1 MYYIYHI
8 PGVKIGCTKNL
19 KSRIRNQGFT
29 EYEVLEEHYDINVAS
44 DRERQLQR
52 KYGYQVDNGT
62 NVYSSTFSN
71 MGKKGGAKNSSKQK
85 KWRNEFTK
93 QVTAIAIE
101 NTKSGKWAELQKKA
115 WVNAGK
121 KAVEDGRWE
130 KYRNMGTQ
138 ASKKPILVFD
148 KNNNF
153 IKQFESITAASK
165 ELKMP
170 LSTIGNAVKGRVPSR
185 KYNFKYYETN

>member
-19 KSRIRNQGFT
+19 KSRIRVQGFN
-29 EYEVLEEHYDINVAS
+29 EYEILEEHTDINVAS
-44 DRERQLQR
+44 DRERQLQT

-62 NVYSSTFSN
+62 NVYSSKFAG
-71 MGKKGGAKNSSKQK
+71 MGKKGGGKNTKKQMDWRK
-85 KWRNEFTK
+85 KWGTEKANEM
-93 QVTAIAIE
+93 V
-101 NTKSGKWAELQKKA
+101 KSGEWEELQKKA

-121 KAVEDGRWE
+121 KALNDGRWE
-130 KYRNMGTQ
+130 IYRNMGTE

-165 ELKMP
+165 ELGMP
-170 LSTIGNAVKGRVPSR
+170 ISTIANAVKGRVPSR
-185 KYNFKYYETN
+185 KYNFKYK

>member
-19 KSRIRNQGFT
+19 KHRIRVQGFT
-29 EYEVLEEHYDINVAS
+29 KYEILEEHTDINVAS

-52 KYGYQVDNGT
+52 KYGYVVDSGT

-71 MGKKGGAKNSSKQK
+71 MGKKGGAKNSKKQK
-85 KWRNEFTK
+85 KWRNEFTI
-93 QVTAIAIE
+93 QVTEKAIE

-115 WVNAGK
+115 WANAGK
-121 KAVEDGRWE
+121 KAVEDGRAE
-130 KYRNMGTQ
+130 KFRLAGTQ
-138 ASKKPILVFD
+138 ASKKPILLFD

-153 IKQFESITAASK
+153 IKEYESATIASK
-165 ELKMP
+165 ELQMP
-170 LSTIGNAVKGRVPSR
+170 LSTISAAANGRTPSR
-185 KYNFKYYETN
+185 KYNFKYK

>member
-19 KSRIRNQGFT
+19 KSRIRVQGFT
-29 EYEVLEEHYDINVAS
+29 EYEVLEEHYDINIAS

-62 NVYSSTFSN
+62 NIYSDKFSG
-71 MGKKGGAKNSSKQK
+71 MGKKGGGKNTKKQMEWRK
-85 KWRNEFTK
+85 KWGTNK
-93 QVTAIAIE
+93 AIE
-101 NTKSGKWAELQKKA
+101 MVNSGEWAELQKKA
-115 WVNAGK
+115 WANAGK
-121 KAVEDGRWE
+121 SDAAKGRWE
-130 KYRNMGTQ
+130 KTRLIGTQ

-153 IKQFESITAASK
+153 IKEYESITQTSI
-165 ELKMP
+165 ELGMG
-170 LSTIGNAVKGRVPSR
+170 LSTVANAVKGRVPSR
-185 KYNFKYYETN
+185 KYNFKYK